1 VAAQPSIPRL
11 SKFASCKPSRKAN
24 NFQKHPRCRAHP
36 IGTITF
42 GVMPLMNTGLPGLEE
57 IRQAQKLVYRT
68 MPPTPQYR
76 WPLLSE
82 RAGAEVWVKHEN
94 HSPVGA
100 FKIRGGLVYMDWLRR
115 QHPEVNT
122 VVTATRGNHG
132 QSIALAATAS
142 GIRAVIVVP
151 RGNSLEKNRAMREL
165 GAELIE
171 EGEDFQAALEH
182 ASALERKNGWH
193 WVPSYHPLLI
203 TGVATAALEFLSA
216 VPDLDTV
223 YVPIGM
229 GSGISGMIAVRDA
242 LGLKTSIVGVVSTHA
257 PAFARSVAADQVIEH
272 PAATRIADGVACR
285 KPTMEAVKVVLDGS
299 DRILEVSDDE
309 VEKAMR
315 VYFADTHNVAEGAG
329 AVGLAG
335 LLQDRPGGGAR
346 VGTVLG
352 GGNVD
357 TEIFAKVLQGA
368 ACA

>member
-1 VAAQPSIPRL
+1 MGS
-11 SKFASCKPSRKAN
+11 
-24 NFQKHPRCRAHP
+24 
-36 IGTITF
+36 
-42 GVMPLMNTGLPGLEE
+42 GLPDLEE
-57 IRQAQKLVYRT
+57 IRCAADLVYQT

-100 FKIRGGLVYMDWLRR
+100 FKIRGGLVYLDWLRR
-115 QHPEVNT
+115 ERPDVDT

-132 QSIALAATAS
+132 QSVALAAARS
-142 GIRAVIVVP
+142 GIRSVIVVP
-151 RGNSLEKNRAMREL
+151 RGNSLEKNRAMRKL

-182 ASALERKNGWH
+182 AVRLERENGWH
-193 WVPSYHPLLI
+193 WVPSYHRLLV
-203 TGVATAALEFLSA
+203 TGVATAALEFLSSA
-216 VPDLDTV
+216 PELDTV
-223 YVPIGM
+223 YVPVGM

-242 LGLKTSIVGVVSTHA
+242 LKLKTRIVGVVSRQA
-257 PAFARSVAADQVIEH
+257 PAFALSVASGRVVEH

-285 KPTMEAVKVVLDGS
+285 RPDEEALRVVSSGA
-299 DRILEVSDDE
+299 DRILEVDDSE
-309 VEKAMR
+309 VEAAMR
-315 VYFADTHNVAEGAG
+315 FYFADTHNIAEGAG

-335 LLQDRPGGGAR
+335 LLQDRPRGGAR

-357 TEIFAKVLQGA
+357 TGVFAAVLNRTE
-368 ACA
+368 